1 MTDGHYPDGDPYGRG
16 VADEVYGTGAKAAYP
31 AYDSYDTGA
40 NSAYGA
46 TAYDSG
52 AWQTGGYDTSAY
64 TQSAYSAA
72 QPGYDTGAYE
82 AAAPASPYVADTPS
96 YGTTAY
102 DASAYGT
109 PAYGT
114 TAYDGTGSGYDAA
127 GSGSG
132 SGAYEA
138 VATYDSSGS
147 YAAVDNSGGYPAY
160 DSGAYPAATS
170 AGTSY
175 ETAYDTSYDASYNQT
190 AVIPQQTGYDSG
202 AWPVDTANAWSSAP
216 AADMWA
222 GDNRLGADAFTDPQ
236 RNDGGASGWY
246 DASTQVQEP
255 VPAYDGYAAA
265 WDDAEPWHNGNAS
278 GAPAQAFS
286 GGFETPAAFDT
297 ATAFDTP
304 AGFEATDGYDATQE
318 FAAATVTLDPDA
330 DGFAAEAYGTAGG
343 FDTDKYPADEYAAD
357 EYGDDYSDDYD
368 DGEYE
373 HDGAAEGESDAHVAA
388 AAAVAGLSASAAGSR
403 AARRKTTK
411 RTRPMARVA
420 GASLGVLG
428 ATAMAVAAAGG
439 IQAADKQGTVADDTV
454 ASGPDVP
461 LASPLDQQFTDLR
474 DSAADFAD
482 RASRAQARVALQER
496 QEEIARQQEE
506 ERKKR
511 EQLRPKYVLPV
522 APGLSAYFGQA
533 GGRWSNLHTGIDF
546 PVDRGTPVR
555 AVTDGVVRTEWNRS
569 YGNMVI
575 LTAAD
580 GTETWYCHLTR
591 AKVNSG
597 PVKAGDVIA
606 YSGNS
611 GNSTGPHL
619 HLEVRPNGGAP
630 INPIPWLRA
639 RGLDPTG

>member
-16 VADEVYGTGAKAAYP
+16 VTDEVYGTGANAAYP

-40 NSAYGA
+40 NAAYGD
-46 TAYDSG
+46 TSYDSG
-52 AWQTGGYDTSAY
+52 AWQTGGYDTTAY
-64 TQSAYSAA
+64 TQSAYPAE
-72 QPGYDTGAYE
+72 QPGYDSGAYNIT
-82 AAAPASPYVADTPS
+82 SVPYATDTSS

-102 DASAYGT
+102 DT
-109 PAYGT
+109 PS
-114 TAYDGTGSGYDAA
+114 YDGTGSYDYDAA
-127 GSGSG
+127 G
-132 SGAYEA
+132 A
-138 VATYDSSGS
+138 YDSSGS
-147 YAAVDNSGGYPAY
+147 YSAVDSSGGYPVY
-160 DSGAYPAATS
+160 DSGAYQAAS
-170 AGTSY
+170 
-175 ETAYDTSYDASYNQT
+175 YDTSYGQQT
-190 AVIPQQTGYDSG
+190 AVIPQQTGYDTPAWSDDSG
-202 AWPVDTANAWSSAP
+202 TAWSSVP
-216 AADMWA
+216 AADMWS
-222 GDNRLGADAFTDPQ
+222 GDNRLGADAFSEPH
-236 RNDGGASGWY
+236 RNDSTATGWY
-246 DASTQVQEP
+246 EASTQVQEA
-255 VPAYDGYAAA
+255 VPAYDGYTAA
-265 WDDAEPWHNGNAS
+265 WDDAEPWHNGHAS
-278 GAPAQAFS
+278 DAPTQTFAE
-286 GGFETPAAFDT
+286 GFT
-297 ATAFDTP
+297 
-304 AGFEATDGYDATQE
+304 GSDGYDATQE
-318 FAAATVTLDPDA
+318 FAAPVTIAAVTPITIDPDA
-330 DGFAAEAYGTAGG
+330 DAYDTGAYDKDTYGT
-343 FDTDKYPADEYAAD
+343 DTYDAAAAYSPVGYDADEYAAD
-357 EYGDDYSDDYD
+357 GYDEYGDEAYD
-368 DGEYE
+368 DTE
-373 HDGAAEGESDAHVAA
+373 DDPEGEHDAHVAA
-388 AAAVAGLSASAAGSR
+388 VASVAGLSAAAAGSR
-403 AARRKTTK
+403 AARRKTTR
-411 RTRPMARVA
+411 RTRPMAKVA

-439 IQAADKQGTVADDTV
+439 IQAADKQGTVGDETV

-482 RASRAQARVALQER
+482 RASRTQARIALQER

-555 AVTDGVVRTEWNRS
+555 AVTDGVVRTEFNRA

-575 LTAAD
+575 LTAPD

-591 AKVNSG
+591 AKVVSG